1 METANQ
7 HARSKVTSIA
17 VVVFVVLACSFIL
30 LRSHEVFGVD
40 GAVRCLEV
48 FRRQTLFFHENNHM
62 LYPANVL
69 LWSRLLSGLGLRATS
84 AEQFYADTQ
93 LMNCIAGAGCLVII
107 FYLMKLVNTSIRP
120 ALGVVLAYG
129 LSRAFLLHAT
139 DSAEPLV
146 GVFWSLLAMCFAVLS
161 LKRKSNWPIIA
172 SALLF
177 SLAMATYQSTIFLAP
192 AAIVLIWLGRS
203 NRDGRRLSS
212 PARFV
217 EFCEFALAGVAG
229 CAVIFGWAYWRQ
241 GFRLPAEMFKRFFV
255 HGDARVY
262 LGVGIG
268 KLLALPI
275 GLVRNIFPL
284 LPHFVG
290 IRDLLAGPK
299 LSLLSLLLVFGA
311 LCAFFVIYATRLIAR
326 WSTLTA
332 EVQLGVVV
340 ATVGFAFTTI
350 PAIIWDPGY
359 DKLWLQPLACL
370 AFLIG
375 SGLEAVSKDWKFRF
389 WMTRAF
395 PVLLLA
401 GISLNLVWAVQAHE
415 IKSPDMKETQRMA
428 DSIGKQDLV
437 VGDWDAISTLY
448 GYGWAEGGQFVS
460 FPTEA
465 VLHGLDS
472 VAELR
477 ETVEAAQKRGG
488 RVYFL
493 SILDVSRKT
502 WDSFLGA
509 RCGVPYS
516 EFDSYRAHSEIRATF
531 YTHTAPVFLR
541 QFDPVYSADRSR

>member
-1 METANQ
+1 ML
-7 HARSKVTSIA
+7 
-17 VVVFVVLACSFIL
+17 VFVVFASSFVL
-30 LRSHEVFGVD
+30 LRSNTIFGVD

-62 LYPANVL
+62 LYPVNVL

-93 LMNCIAGAGCLVII
+93 LMNCIAGAGCLAII
-107 FYLMKLVNTSIRP
+107 FYLMRLVSSSIRS
-120 ALGVVLAYG
+120 AWGVVLAYG

-146 GVFWSLLAMCFAVLS
+146 GVFWGLLAMCFAALS
-161 LKRKSNWPIIA
+161 IKRKSNWPIIV

-203 NRDGRRLSS
+203 NRDGRQFSS
-212 PARFV
+212 PTRFV
-217 EFCEFALAGVAG
+217 ELSEFALAGIAG

-241 GFRLPAEMFKRFFV
+241 GLGFPAMFKRFLV

-299 LSLLSLLLVFGA
+299 ASLLSLLIVFGA
-311 LCAFFVIYATRLIAR
+311 LCAFFAVYATRLVAR
-326 WSTLTA
+326 WSNLTA

-340 ATVGFAFTTI
+340 ATVGFAFTII

-375 SGLEAVSKDWKFRF
+375 SGLEAVSKDWRFRF
-389 WMTRAF
+389 WMTHAF

-401 GISLNLVWAVQAHE
+401 GISLNLVWAVKAHE
-415 IKSPDMKETQRMA
+415 TKSPDMKETERMA
-428 DSIGKQDLV
+428 VLIGKQDLV

-448 GYGWAEGGQFVS
+448 GYGWADGGQFVS

-472 VAELR
+472 VAQLR
-477 ETVEAAQKRGG
+477 DAVEGAQRRGG

-502 WDSFLGA
+502 WDSFLGS

-516 EFDSYRAHSEIRATF
+516 EMDSYRTHSELRATF
-531 YTHTAPVFLR
+531 YTDTSPVFLR